1 MQFIKICFVQVFC
14 VSFYL
19 FLISSVSSRSLPF
32 MSFTVPIF
40 GQNVP
45 LISPVFLKRS
55 LVFTLRF
62 FLLVLCTVHWRRPS
76 CLSLLFFGTLCLVGC
91 TFPFLP
97 CFLFLFFLHL
107 FVKPPQITT
116 LPSCFSFFWGA
127 MVLFTTSIVVLWA
140 HCLLDLIPWIYLLPP
155 LHIHRVFDLSC
166 SWLA

>member
-1 MQFIKICFVQVFC
+1 MY
-14 VSFYL
+14 SFYF
-19 FLISSVSSRSLPF
+19 FLISSVSARSLPF
-32 MSFTVPIF
+32 MSFIVLIF

-45 LISPVFLKRS
+45 LISPIFLKRS
-55 LVFTLRF
+55 LVFTLLF

-76 CLSLLFFGTLCLVGC
+76 CLSLLVFGTLCLDGC

-116 LPSCFSFFWGA
+116 SPSCFSFFGG
-127 MVLFTTSIVVLWA
+127 MVLSTTSIVVLWA
-140 HCLLDLIPWIYLLPP
+140 HCLLDLILWIYLLSP
-155 LHIHRVFDLSC
+155 LHIHRGFDLSC